1 MRILEKRCDEKQMI
15 HRRSLI
21 RGFAGAVVARTF
33 APWAQIAEASVPSRN
48 AGAFEAMLAR
58 LRGPVLFRGN
68 ATTAYRDPAAI
79 YHHGWLYLYFTLVV
93 TESDGKAYS
102 YVAWSRSKDLRSWSA
117 PQKITPRDKHLDYGS
132 PGDLLR
138 VGDEWILCLQTY
150 PRPNGEKYGNR
161 DARIWIMKSS
171 DLQTWQTPELIRV
184 KGPNIS
190 IADMGRMIDPF
201 LLADK
206 DQKKKWWCFYKQNG
220 ISLSSSENLEDWV
233 PFGHTDAGE
242 NPCVI
247 VDQDEYVLFHSPP
260 NGIGVK
266 RSSDLREWRDEGL
279 LLLGQTE
286 WAWAQG
292 RLTAGFVLDMR
303 KDARVGKALLFFHG
317 SDYAEADPRGGFDTY
332 ASIGIAWSDDLQHWE
347 WPRS

>member
-1 MRILEKRCDEKQMI
+1 MI
-15 HRRSLI
+15 HRRGLI
-21 RGFAGAVVARTF
+21 RSVAGAVMAR
-33 APWAQIAEASVPSRN
+33 ALSPLADAAGGGNLSRGAEDF
-48 AGAFEAMLAR
+48 GAMLAR
-58 LRGPVLFRGN
+58 LPSPVLFRGD
-68 ATTAYRDPAAI
+68 ARTAYRDPAAI
-79 YHHGWLYLYFTLVV
+79 YHHGWLYLYFTLMV
-93 TESDGKAYS
+93 TESDGRVYS
-102 YVAWSRSKDLRSWSA
+102 YVAWSRSKDLRLWSV
-117 PQKITPRDKHLDYGS
+117 PQKITPRDQRLDYGS

-138 VGDEWILCLQTY
+138 VKGEWILCLQTY
-150 PRPNGEKYGNR
+150 PRPHGEKYGNG
-161 DARIWIMKSS
+161 DARIWTMKSN
-171 DLQTWQTPELIRV
+171 DLRVWQEPELIRV
-184 KGPNIS
+184 KGPTV
-190 IADMGRMIDPF
+190 AVAAMGRMIDPF

-247 VDQDEYVLFHSPP
+247 VDHDEYVLFHSPP

-279 LLLGQTE
+279 LLLGQAE